1 MTKATLPVSRA
12 LFIGL
17 SLSLGLSACADDAA
31 TCAAYADQALCRQ
44 QLQANRNDAA
54 LAFLAGG
61 IMSTASAYQG
71 ALAQPTYVA
80 PVQYNAA
87 PVQCWQ
93 SGQSFQC
100 H

>member
-1 MTKATLPVSRA
+1 MARTNIPVFRA

-17 SLSLGLSACADDAA
+17 SLSLALSACADDAA
-31 TCAAYADQALCRQ
+31 TCAPYADRQ
-44 QLQANRNDAA
+44 QCMMQLQANRNAAA

-61 IMSTASAYQG
+61 IMSTASTYQG